1 MLLRSPARPRRR
13 LMTAAAVLALGLAPL
28 TAATAAGAAA
38 PSNSRLE
45 VVRMNPDPVP
55 AGGQTVVHGFV
66 ANNGPDTTA
75 SPITMTIQFPLG
87 SYAAEP
93 FFPKDCRPGMGG
105 HSVTCVFP
113 AGLQPGQSATALIPA
128 ETYANTPAGALLTGG
143 KVTVTS
149 PDDPNPTGH
158 SQPFEILVL

>member
-13 LMTAAAVLALGLAPL
+13 LMTAAAVVTLGLAPL
-28 TAATAAGAAA
+28 TAAAVAGAAT
-38 PSNSRLE
+38 PSDSRLE

-75 SPITMTIQFPLG
+75 SPITMTILFPVG

-93 FFPKDCRPGMGG
+93 FFPTDCQPGMGG

-113 AGLQPGQSATALIPA
+113 AGLLPGRSATALIPA
-128 ETYANTPAGALLTGG
+128 DVYAGTPAGTVLTGG
-143 KVTVTS
+143 RVTVTS

-158 SQPFEILVL
+158 SQPFEILVR